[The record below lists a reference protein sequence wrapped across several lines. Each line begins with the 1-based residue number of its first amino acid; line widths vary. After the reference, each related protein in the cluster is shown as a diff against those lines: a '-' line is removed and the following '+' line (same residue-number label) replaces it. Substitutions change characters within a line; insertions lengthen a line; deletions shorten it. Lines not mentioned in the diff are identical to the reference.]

1 MTLDWQTISIIVGFL
16 ALYTKVVYDYSKI
29 KTELQN
35 NGAILIKLE
44 TMLSNHDKVIDELA
58 TRLTTLET
66 KHNEHHKRKDDN

>member
-1 MTLDWQTISIIVGFL
+1 MTLDWQTVSIIVGFL

-44 TMLSNHDKVIDELA
+44 TMLSNHDKNISDLD
-58 TRLTTLET
+58 TRLTMLET
-66 KHNEHHKRKDDN
+66 KHNEHHKRKDD